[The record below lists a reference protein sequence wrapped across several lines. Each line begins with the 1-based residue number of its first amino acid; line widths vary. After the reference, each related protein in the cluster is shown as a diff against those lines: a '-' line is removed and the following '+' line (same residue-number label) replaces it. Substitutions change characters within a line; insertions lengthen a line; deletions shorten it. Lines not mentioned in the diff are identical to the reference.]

1 MIDDE
6 AAATESGRWLTG
18 SELLVTQAWPVHA
31 ALHLKKGYRWCP
43 FHVDLP
49 SGRVSRVMR
58 QQGRKF
64 NEPFRDH
71 GSYVAFPSLPQ
82 RGSTYTHVAVDLRCD
97 AVTTS

>member
-31 ALHLKKGYRWCP
+31 ALHLKKGYRWRP

-58 QQGRKF
+58 QQAGNSMNLF
-64 NEPFRDH
+64 VITVHMLHFLLYLN
-71 GSYVAFPSLPQ
+71 VARPTPM
-82 RGSTYTHVAVDLRCD
+82 
-97 AVTTS
+97 